1 MAASLAPVHNGSL
14 AEITPKNWHR
24 YPQPVSRAMLT
35 PAYVPV
41 FTYSGSSPLTAP
53 YTPIEHGAA
62 NVLIDDRG
70 VGEYTPRTQSDR
82 AQLPGN
88 AADPTKA
95 FAGSA
100 VATDIDYVHAD
111 PINTPFG
118 SIEPQDPY
126 PKVGDTPPAAPV
138 LSSLSPNTA
147 AIGQPSIIVEA
158 TGTGFT
164 PYSVVEVGGTNYAPT
179 AYVSP
184 TKLRFPVDT
193 MRSSAGTISVKVLE
207 HNIKTAAVNFT
218 FT

>member
-1 MAASLAPVHNGSL
+1 M
-14 AEITPKNWHR
+14 TQK
-24 YPQPVSRAMLT
+24 YPQPITAAMVKR
-35 PAYVPV
+35 AYVPV

-62 NVLIDDRG
+62 NVLVDERS
-70 VGEYTPRTQSDR
+70 VGEYTPRTQVDR

-88 AADPTKA
+88 APDPTKA
-95 FAGSA
+95 FAGSVVPSESTTSGQA
-100 VATDIDYVHAD
+100 ITAITDYVAST

-118 SIEPQDPY
+118 VIEPQDPY
-126 PKVGDTPPAAPV
+126 PVAGAPAPAAPV

-164 PYSVVEVGGTNYAPT
+164 AYSVVEVGGTNYAPT
-179 AYVSP
+179 SYVSP

-193 MRSSAGTISVKVLE
+193 MRSSAGTISVKVLD
-207 HNIKTAAVNFT
+207 HNIKTSAVNFT

>member
-24 YPQPVSRAMLT
+24 YPPPISAAMLT

-41 FTYSGSSPLTAP
+41 STWTGGAPNTAP
-53 YTPIEHGAA
+53 YTPVEHGTA
-62 NVLIDDRG
+62 NVKIDTTGPNPPDAD
-70 VGEYTPRTQSDR
+70 YMPRTQSDK
-82 AQLPGN
+82 ATQLG
-88 AADPTKA
+88 TT
-95 FAGSA
+95 F
-100 VATDIDYVHAD
+100 AD

-126 PKVGDTPPAAPV
+126 PKAGDAAPAAPV
-138 LSSLSPNTA
+138 LTSLSPNTA
-147 AIGQPSIIVEA
+147 AIGQPSIVVEA

-193 MRSSAGTISVKVLE
+193 MRSSAGVISVKVLE